1 MKYNV
6 AATRICDHSGLPSI
20 KVAYANTTWGLNV
33 MKLRKLALVFAALG
47 MATAAFAG
55 DQMKTKMAIA
65 VIDSDSH
72 GEVRLDLDSD
82 ELGFDLQDMQEGEN
96 RSIVDKSGRSILIT
110 READGYSF
118 DVDGKTIKMPL
129 FDDEIHN
136 AVWVGDANHGDFDF
150 DVMHDFSIAA
160 AHGLDGVMIV
170 SQKPIDE
177 ATQQAI
183 KSMLQSA
190 GHGDEVRFIDTDG
203 AEGGPHMI
211 KVIEKKVE
219 VRN

>member
-1 MKYNV
+1 
-6 AATRICDHSGLPSI
+6 
-20 KVAYANTTWGLNV
+20 
-33 MKLRKLALVFAALG
+33 MKLRKLALVLAALG

-72 GEVRLDLDSD
+72 GEIRLNLDSD
-82 ELGFDLQDMQEGEN
+82 ELGFDLHDMQEGEN

-110 READGYSF
+110 READGYAV
-118 DVDGKTIKMPL
+118 DVEGKTIKLPL
-129 FDDEIHN
+129 FDDELYS
-136 AVWVGDANHGDFDF
+136 AVWMNEGDHGDFDI
-150 DVMHDFSIAA
+150 DVMHDFSIAG
-160 AHGLDGVMIV
+160 AHGMHDFSIAGAHGMDGVMIV

-183 KSMLQSA
+183 ESMLQSA

-203 AEGGPHMI
+203 ADGSPHMI